1 MRKSRLLEYLKKV
14 FRTVDD
20 ALIFY
25 VHLSILEQIQST
37 SLKYLKIEKNTM
49 YSIFLLQKYYNKF

>member
-1 MRKSRLLEYLKKV
+1 MRKSRLLEFLKKV
-14 FRTVDD
+14 FLTVDD

-49 YSIFLLQKYYNKF
+49 